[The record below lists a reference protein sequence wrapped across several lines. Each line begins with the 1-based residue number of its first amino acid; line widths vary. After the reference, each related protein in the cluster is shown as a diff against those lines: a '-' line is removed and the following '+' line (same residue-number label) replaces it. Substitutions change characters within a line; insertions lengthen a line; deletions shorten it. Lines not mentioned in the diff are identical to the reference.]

1 MSYFQI
7 YHAGPMRGV
16 FSRYICPGEPRRGP
30 WISVGLHSLTQ
41 THFSPHFVVA
51 IFNSNPKFGEESQP
65 VPRASKQSCSTL
77 QNVSW
82 SPWYHGKN
90 KLHFYE
96 MMSALY
102 WTNPL
107 SWIFIVLAHWKFST
121 QVDMSL
127 HYDNLSWLGANQ
139 TLIWSDFDTDSCV
152 YLLMGASRS
161 V

>member
-1 MSYFQI
+1 MSIKKRNVDEQVSDCCLTPKWAIF
-7 YHAGPMRGV
+7 
-16 FSRYICPGEPRRGP
+16 RYIMQGLWDGSLAGTSVRDP
-30 WISVGLHSLTQ
+30 WISVGPHSLTQ
-41 THFSPHFVVA
+41 THFIFLFFFSHFFVI

-77 QNVSW
+77 QNFSW

-90 KLHFYE
+90 KSYFYE

-107 SWIFIVLAHWKFST
+107 NWIFIVLAHSS

-127 HYDNLSWLGANQ
+127 HYDTG
-139 TLIWSDFDTDSCV
+139 
-152 YLLMGASRS
+152 R
-161 V
+161 